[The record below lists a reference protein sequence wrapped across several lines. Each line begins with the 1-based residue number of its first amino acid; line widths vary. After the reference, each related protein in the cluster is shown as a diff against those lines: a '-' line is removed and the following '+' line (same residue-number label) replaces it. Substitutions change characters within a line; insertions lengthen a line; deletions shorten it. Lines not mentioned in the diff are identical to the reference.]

1 MRFQCAEY
9 IFLGMS
15 LFAFSMDAKKPNIV
29 FILADDLGWAELG
42 CYGNS
47 FNETPHLDKLA
58 KRGLRFT
65 NAYAAAPVC
74 SPYRAALLTGQHPA
88 RVGILDYLR
97 PNSSNALPV
106 DQVTLPKMLKGNGYA
121 TGMVGKWHLTG
132 YKYQGAQ
139 FEIRPQD
146 HGFEWN
152 IGSEVKG
159 VGNGANFWPYVFRT
173 QPISWIDLP
182 KNRMGKDEYLTD
194 RLNLEAVDFV
204 ERNQDKPFFLYLSHY
219 APHTILNG
227 RPDLVDKYRK
237 KHPPGKTSRTKCY
250 LCDDAGLSGEDCE
263 YWAQDHNPHL
273 AAMLE
278 SIDDGVGLLMEKL
291 DSLGL
296 SENTIF
302 IFSSDNGGETNVTSN
317 APLRGGKSQLYEGG
331 IRVPMIVCWPEGNV
345 PAGST
350 SNHPV
355 VNHDFYP
362 TLLEAAN
369 IEPDPSHILDGVST
383 ISTWR
388 NPSSPPAR
396 PTLHWHYPL
405 DRPHFLGGI
414 SSGAIRKGHW
424 KLIEYFDPARPE
436 KFELFNLET
445 DVSEE
450 SNLAS
455 TESERVLELHRELVS
470 WRQRVGARIPS
481 RPLLTQ
487 PGNLYF
493 GEHFSKG
500 QISEKWFF
508 QKEWQVEDG
517 ILVRNQITGTNKRLF
532 YKEPVFKDA
541 LIRFEFLFNGAE
553 DIRLVTGSNGS
564 YNTVVHIRK
573 DHFFIQTA
581 YDKEGPWHPMRHGE
595 CAYNFEDGKW
605 YGITIE
611 FIKDQAIAHL
621 NHEYI
626 AYAQHPMIDKERTYF
641 AFQVDQAGASLDNL
655 QVFHAGRHPEQTGN
669 HSLIKTQLDRFPLKK
684 TVQDQHDILKKN
696 LHARLYM
703 DDENYRKLIERVENL
718 DQEKIAR
725 YPDAFFSNKEFQKK
739 IQSLRKE
746 LHQNDPEYKKIL
758 FSTFQA
764 SRALDQFL
772 VEKNPKINDSPHAQ
786 KKAVLE
792 ETRLR
797 YKNAPE
803 FQKLSQISEDVQ
815 HRLEK
820 KYPQL
825 FVSKQVL
832 SQKRERARKALKDDP
847 QFKELITERSKA
859 YAASIDYLYQNNSKL
874 NNLKNVLDEQ

>member
-1 MRFQCAEY
+1 M
-9 IFLGMS
+9 
-15 LFAFSMDAKKPNIV
+15 
-29 FILADDLGWAELG
+29 
-42 CYGNS
+42 
-47 FNETPHLDKLA
+47 
-58 KRGLRFT
+58 
-65 NAYAAAPVC
+65 
-74 SPYRAALLTGQHPA
+74 
-88 RVGILDYLR
+88 
-97 PNSSNALPV
+97 
-106 DQVTLPKMLKGNGYA
+106 
-121 TGMVGKWHLTG
+121 
-132 YKYQGAQ
+132 
-139 FEIRPQD
+139 
-146 HGFEWN
+146 
-152 IGSEVKG
+152 
-159 VGNGANFWPYVFRT
+159 
-173 QPISWIDLP
+173 
-182 KNRMGKDEYLTD
+182 
-194 RLNLEAVDFV
+194 
-204 ERNQDKPFFLYLSHY
+204 
-219 APHTILNG
+219 
-227 RPDLVDKYRK
+227 
-237 KHPPGKTSRTKCY
+237 
-250 LCDDAGLSGEDCE
+250 
-263 YWAQDHNPHL
+263 
-273 AAMLE
+273 
-278 SIDDGVGLLMEKL
+278 
-291 DSLGL
+291 
-296 SENTIF
+296 
-302 IFSSDNGGETNVTSN
+302 
-317 APLRGGKSQLYEGG
+317 
-331 IRVPMIVCWPEGNV
+331 
-345 PAGST
+345 
-350 SNHPV
+350 
-355 VNHDFYP
+355 
-362 TLLEAAN
+362 
-369 IEPDPSHILDGVST
+369 
-383 ISTWR
+383 
-388 NPSSPPAR
+388 
-396 PTLHWHYPL
+396 
-405 DRPHFLGGI
+405 
-414 SSGAIRKGHW
+414 
-424 KLIEYFDPARPE
+424 
-436 KFELFNLET
+436 
-445 DVSEE
+445 
-450 SNLAS
+450 
-455 TESERVLELHRELVS
+455 
-470 WRQRVGARIPS
+470 
-481 RPLLTQ
+481 
-487 PGNLYF
+487 
-493 GEHFSKG
+493 
-500 QISEKWFF
+500 
-508 QKEWQVEDG
+508 
-517 ILVRNQITGTNKRLF
+517 
-532 YKEPVFKDA
+532 
-541 LIRFEFLFNGAE
+541 
-553 DIRLVTGSNGS
+553 
-564 YNTVVHIRK
+564 VHIRK

-874 NNLKNVLDEQ
+874 NNLKNILDEQ